1 MLTKTNRWILALT
14 VILFVVLFTML
25 SLPVQAFAAH
35 GADTTT
41 NSCLTCHEDLYYLYD
56 TGKLYCLT
64 DHTDRCINC
73 HEGNAAVMKKEE
85 SHVGLIAHPQE
96 NNGAKCMECH
106 TAQVAQA
113 RLAKFA
119 SEGGFDTVRKADAY
133 TPSAEVAAGFP
144 DVSEANPHVENWQF
158 VVGAFV
164 LFGFWLMLVLFS
176 PMKP

>member
-25 SLPVQAFAAH
+25 SLPVQAFAVQ
-35 GADTTT
+35 TTD
-41 NSCLTCHEDLYYLYD
+41 SCLTCHEDMYYLND

-85 SHVGLIAHPQE
+85 SHVGLIARPQE
-96 NNGAKCMECH
+96 NNGAKYMECH

-119 SEGGFDTVRKADAY
+119 SVGGFDTVIKADAY

-144 DVSEANPHVENWQF
+144 DVSEANPLVENWQF

-164 LFGFWLMLVLFS
+164 LFGFWWMLVLFS